1 MTSYEIRKT
10 FLKFFEDKGHK
21 VMDSFPLIPSDPQL
35 LFTVAGMVPFKPIF
49 WGKVEPTYT
58 KIATCQKC
66 IRTNDIEN
74 VGRTARHQTFFEMLG
89 NFSFGDYFKEG
100 AIKYAWEFLTDVLKL
115 PKEKLW
121 VSVYYDDTEA
131 YNIWKNIIKFP
142 EEKILKMGKEDNW
155 WGPVGP
161 SGPCGPSSEI
171 YYDTGRI
178 DLCPNPENCTPED
191 DCGRFVEI
199 WNLVFT
205 EFYQDDKG
213 NLSPL
218 PRKNIDTGAGLER
231 VTAAV
236 QGVYDNFET
245 DLFTPIIKKIENIFN
260 IKFRSNKKTDISI
273 KVIADHSRAVTF
285 LVSEGILP
293 SNEGRGYVL
302 RRILRRALRHGAL
315 LGKKEPFIN
324 KVIDVVLEN
333 YGDIYPEIKEKE
345 SFIKKIVEAEERRF
359 LETLDKGTEKLIEY
373 IKTSTNK
380 IIDGEFAFELYDTY
394 GFPLD
399 ITKEISE
406 EYGFIVDENSFNE
419 FMESQRKRAR
429 KAAGEK
435 EYAKMN
441 QAYKHIGNEIKITE
455 FTGYERVFD
464 ESEVLYI
471 IKEDKIIDIA
481 NEGDNIVLVT
491 KNTPFYAEKGGQ
503 IGDTGIIKNKY
514 FEFLVEDTKIINNEV
529 IGHFGKI
536 TKGKISIGD
545 KVEMIINN
553 ERRNA
558 IKRNHTATHLLH
570 KALRE
575 ILGEHVK
582 QAGSLVTDEKLRFDF
597 THYESINDETIKKI
611 EKLVNKKILE
621 NLKVITEVKTLE
633 EAKNENAM
641 ALFEEKYGNK
651 VRVVKISDF
660 SSELC
665 GGTHVSYTGEIG
677 LFKINSETAVSAGVR
692 RIEAITGM
700 KSLEYLN
707 NIEQKIHSISKYLD
721 ASQEIIIP
729 KIRGL
734 IEKIKEQ
741 EKEIKRLQEKLTAQS
756 IDVFNIK
763 EINGVKVYTKVFE
776 KVASDVLRNV
786 IDIAENKVKS
796 GIIILFNKNDRNVNF
811 IVKVTKDLV
820 GKYHAGNIA
829 KNIAK
834 ELDGGG
840 GGRPDFAQAG
850 GKDSSKINEV
860 IDKIQTIIGG

>member
-1 MTSYEIRKT
+1 MNSKEIRES
-10 FLKFFEDKGHK
+10 FLKFFEKNDHK
-21 VMDSFPLIPSDPQL
+21 IMKSFPLIPSDPQL

-89 NFSFGDYFKEG
+89 NFSFGEYFKEG
-100 AIKYAWEFLTDVLKL
+100 AIKFAWEFLTDVLKL

-121 VSVYYDDTEA
+121 VSVYLDDDEA
-131 YNIWKNIIKFP
+131 YNIWKDVIGFP
-142 EEKILKMGKEDNW
+142 EEKIVRMGKEDNW

-161 SGPCGPSSEI
+161 SGPCGPCSEI
-171 YYDTGRI
+171 YYDTGRT

-191 DCGRFVEI
+191 DCGRYVEI

-205 EFYQDDKG
+205 EYYQDENG

-245 DLFTPIIKKIENIFN
+245 DLFTPIINKIEEIFN
-260 IKFRSNKKTDISI
+260 VKFRGNDKIDVSI

-315 LGKKEPFIN
+315 LGKKEPFMNEVIN
-324 KVIDVVLEN
+324 TVLEN
-333 YGDIYPEIKEKE
+333 YSDIYPEIKEKE

-359 LETLDKGTEKLIEY
+359 LETLDKGMEKLIGY
-373 IKTSTNK
+373 IKSSNDNV
-380 IIDGEFAFELYDTY
+380 IDGEFAFELYDTY

-399 ITKEISE
+399 ITKEVAE
-406 EYGFIVDENSFNE
+406 EYKFTVDEKRFNE
-419 FMESQRKRAR
+419 FMELQRKRAR
-429 KAAGEK
+429 EAAGEK
-435 EYAKMN
+435 EYTKMN
-441 QAYKHIGNEIKITE
+441 QTYKYIGDEIKTTK
-455 FTGYERVFD
+455 FTGYEKVSD

-471 IKEDKIIDIA
+471 AKEDKIIDTA
-481 NEGDNIVLVT
+481 TKGDFIVLIT

-503 IGDTGIIKNKY
+503 IGDTGIIKNQN
-514 FEFLVEDTKIINNEV
+514 FEFEVEDTKIINNEV
-529 IGHFGKI
+529 IGHFGKVINGNI
-536 TKGKISIGD
+536 TTGE
-545 KVEMIINN
+545 KVELIVDN
-553 ERRNA
+553 ERRKA

-597 THYESINDETIKKI
+597 THYEGISDDTIKKI
-611 EKLVNKKILE
+611 EKLVNEKILD
-621 NLKVITEVKTLE
+621 NLKVITEVKSLE

-641 ALFEEKYGNK
+641 ALFEEKYGNE
-651 VRVVKISDF
+651 VRVVKVGDF
-660 SSELC
+660 SAELC

-677 LFKINSETAVSAGVR
+677 LFKIISENAVSAGIR
-692 RIEAITGM
+692 RIEAITGV

-707 NIEQKIHSISKYLD
+707 HLENEINTISKTL
-721 ASQEIIIP
+721 EVTEENIIP
-729 KIRGL
+729 KINSMS
-734 IEKIKEQ
+734 EKIKEL
-741 EKEIKRLQEKLTAQS
+741 EKEIKKLQEKMTTKS
-756 IDVFNIK
+756 IDLSDIKEFANIK
-763 EINGVKVYTKVFE
+763 VFVKVFE
-776 KVASDVLRNV
+776 NVDQNVLRNTT
-786 IDIAENKVKS
+786 DIVENKLKS
-796 GIIILFNKNDRNVNF
+796 GLIILFNKNDKKVNF

-834 ELDGGG
+834 ELGGGG

-850 GKDSSKINEV
+850 GKDPSKINDIINN
-860 IDKIQTIIGG
+860 IDKFIN